1 MKQPVASTSRAI
13 RIVTA
18 AVLILNAGLYV
29 AALIQPA
36 AIYAAVGIS
45 AIVLIS
51 YFLWTPVAY
60 ELAGGELSVYFRI
73 GGKRYSPVTKCSSVE
88 GPLRAGIRVFGN
100 GGLFAGSGIFWN
112 RKYGLHRAYVTSTKP
127 EDLVLVETTDTRI
140 LISPQD
146 AGAWLR
152 ASGR

>member
-18 AVLILNAGLYV
+18 AVLILNAGLYA
-29 AALIQPA
+29 AALFEPA

-51 YFLWTPVAY
+51 YFLWTPVDY
-60 ELAGGELSVYFRI
+60 ELAHGELNVSFRI
-73 GGKRYSPVTKCSSVE
+73 GSKRYGPVTKCSPVE
-88 GPLRAGIRVFGN
+88 APLRAGIRVFGN

-112 RKYGLHRAYVTSTKP
+112 RTYGMHRAYVTSTRP

-140 LISPQD
+140 LISPRD

>member
-1 MKQPVASTSRAI
+1 MRQPVASTSRAI

-29 AALIQPA
+29 AALFQPA

-51 YFLWTPVAY
+51 YFLWTPVSY
-60 ELAGGELSVYFRI
+60 ELVSGELNVSFRF
-73 GGKRYSPVTKCSSVE
+73 GCRRYSPVTKCSPVE
-88 GPLRAGIRVFGN
+88 APLRAGIRVFGN

-112 RKYGLHRAYVTSTKP
+112 RTYGMHRAYVTSTRP

-152 ASGR
+152 ASGH